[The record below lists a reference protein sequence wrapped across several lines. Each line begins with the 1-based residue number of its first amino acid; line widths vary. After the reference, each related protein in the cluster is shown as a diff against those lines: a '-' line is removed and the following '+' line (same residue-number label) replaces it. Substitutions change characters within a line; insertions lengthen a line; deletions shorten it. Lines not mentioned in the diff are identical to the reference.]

1 MLEGTSYPTGGT
13 NTHAVISGHR
23 GLPQAKLFTD
33 LPELKG
39 DEFYIEVNGKTLAY
53 QVDQIKPLNQLIQR
67 FTLSLAKISSLL
79 TCTPYMINSHR
90 LLVRGHRIPYQPE
103 KAAAG
108 MKKWHNNKIYYYG
121 HYF

>member
-1 MLEGTSYPTGGT
+1 MEDACLSSRSNKTVEPTDT
-13 NTHAVISGHR
+13 KDLHIESG
-23 GLPQAKLFTD
+23 QD
-33 LPELKG
+33 L
-39 DEFYIEVNGKTLAY
+39 VT
-53 QVDQIKPLNQLIQR
+53 
-67 FTLSLAKISSLL
+67 LL

>member
-1 MLEGTSYPTGGT
+1 MLEGTSYPTGGA
-13 NTHAVISGHR
+13 NTHAVISYHR
-23 GLPQAKLFTD
+23 GSPQAKLFTD

-53 QVDQIKPLNQLIQR
+53 QVDQIKPLNQLIQKIY
-67 FTLSLAKISSLL
+67 TLSLTKISSLL
-79 TCTPYMINSHR
+79 TCTVYDKQSSVSSRTSYPISTR
-90 LLVRGHRIPYQPE
+90 

-108 MKKWHNNKIYYYG
+108 MKKWYNNKIYYYG